1 MPDSCVTDI
10 PEALLR
16 LEVGRLR
23 QRETRRSFD
32 SALFV
37 GVLDG
42 PRDSFS
48 LPLRDA
54 PAVDAGV
61 RTDVVGRLLDRTA
74 PDHRTLWLVRPG
86 HPEPHD
92 ADLAWAGAARR
103 AFALHGRPL
112 DGCYV
117 VTRYGWLDLDSG
129 RARTWKRLRI

>member
-1 MPDSCVTDI
+1 MSRPDV

-23 QRETRRSFD
+23 RRETRRAFD
-32 SALFV
+32 SALYI
-37 GVLDG
+37 GSLDG
-42 PRDSFS
+42 ARDSFT

-61 RTDVVGRLLDRTA
+61 RTDVVCTLLDRTPSA
-74 PDHRTLWLVRPG
+74 LRTLWVVRPG
-86 HPEPHD
+86 VPEPQD
-92 ADLAWAGAARR
+92 ADLAWSGAARR

-117 VTRYGWLDLDSG
+117 ITRYGWLDLDSG
-129 RARTWKRLRI
+129 RSRTWKRLRI